1 MGTQEITAKSVKNIR
16 DPYRFED
23 ENEIWL
29 EGFSRFLK
37 K

>member
-1 MGTQEITAKSVKNIR
+1 MGTQEITAKFVKNIR
-16 DPYRFED
+16 DLYRFED

-29 EGFSRFLK
+29 ESFVRFLK